1 MPKNKITLS
10 EEQQQLYN
18 ELKKLSKRANQR
30 IVRLERS
37 FGKDKWATRYLKE
50 KLEVEPLQAWT
61 SKGRVKVNKS
71 MSEIQMLATIS
82 AVKDFLREGALS
94 TKTNIKKA
102 KKKATETLQKRFS
115 SDVKEITFD
124 EAEVLANFFNDDD
137 VNEITNFI
145 PGSDVL
151 AVIEEAKEK
160 NMEYDI
166 FESIM
171 KSLKRWN
178 GKYNFDSLL
187 KTIYKKYIFK
197 GIGYI
202 EELIENASDDSEL
215 EEIKSRIEKLVENDI
230 ISVMDYNY
238 LVNLIEE
245 KRNILLEIIEEFTDD
260 SL

>member
-1 MPKNKITLS
+1 
-10 EEQQQLYN
+10 
-18 ELKKLSKRANQR
+18 
-30 IVRLERS
+30 
-37 FGKDKWATRYLKE
+37 
-50 KLEVEPLQAWT
+50 
-61 SKGRVKVNKS
+61 
-71 MSEIQMLATIS
+71 
-82 AVKDFLREGALS
+82 
-94 TKTNIKKA
+94 
-102 KKKATETLQKRFS
+102 
-115 SDVKEITFD
+115 
-124 EAEVLANFFNDDD
+124 
-137 VNEITNFI
+137 
-145 PGSDVL
+145 
-151 AVIEEAKEK
+151 
-160 NMEYDI
+160 MEYDI

-215 EEIKSRIEKLVENDI
+215 EEIKSRIDKLVENDI

-245 KRNILLEIIEEFTDD
+245 KQNILLEIIEEFTDD

>member
-1 MPKNKITLS
+1 
-10 EEQQQLYN
+10 
-18 ELKKLSKRANQR
+18 
-30 IVRLERS
+30 
-37 FGKDKWATRYLKE
+37 
-50 KLEVEPLQAWT
+50 
-61 SKGRVKVNKS
+61 
-71 MSEIQMLATIS
+71 MLATIS

-215 EEIKSRIEKLVENDI
+215 EEIKSRIDKLVENDI

-245 KRNILLEIIEEFTDD
+245 KQNILLEIIEEFTDD